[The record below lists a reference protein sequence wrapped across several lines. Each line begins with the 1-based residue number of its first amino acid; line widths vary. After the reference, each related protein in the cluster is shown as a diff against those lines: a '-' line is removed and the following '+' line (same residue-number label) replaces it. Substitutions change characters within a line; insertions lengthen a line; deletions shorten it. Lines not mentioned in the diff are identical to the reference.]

1 MEHDGQGGVL
11 LPFTMC
17 HIALV
22 SLCMFVIYYH
32 TPHGNRQDPLGHV
45 QCSDLMPW
53 RLCRKAADGG
63 QELVIQL
70 KGPEASDYLNFVI
83 KDESTGT
90 WYDQFGSNFKVALRL
105 ALTSQAFDED
115 DDVPAAVPDSELPE
129 LPTELCGIWSYI
141 KWETAGCPQRNQEEA
156 DAEYQNAIQAGTLA

>member
-1 MEHDGQGGVL
+1 M
-11 LPFTMC
+11 
-17 HIALV
+17 HI
-22 SLCMFVIYYH
+22 
-32 TPHGNRQDPLGHV
+32 
-45 QCSDLMPW
+45 QCSDLMLG
-53 RLCRKAADGG
+53 RVCRKAADGG

-70 KGPEASDYLNFVI
+70 RGPEASDYLNFVI

-156 DAEYQNAIQAGTLA
+156 DAEYQNAIQAGNLA